1 MNRGEFL
8 KCVRSPGQIWDVVVV
23 GGGATGLGVAVDA
36 ASRGFRTVLLE
47 QHDFAK
53 ATSSRST
60 KIAHGGVRYLEQG
73 DVGLVFEALHERGLM
88 IQNAPHL
95 AYPLAYVV
103 PAFHWWDLPFYGIG
117 LKLYD
122 ALAGQSS
129 LGASRI
135 MGREKTLRHLPTVKS
150 ERLVGGILYMDG
162 QFDDARLAL
171 ALAMTFADQGGTPLN
186 YCQVESLLKTNGLV
200 DGVAVRD
207 LEGGESFDVRGR
219 VVINASG
226 IFTDSIRRMDDK
238 KAESIL
244 SVSQGSHIVVDRSFL
259 PSKTALLIPKTDDG
273 RVLFGIPWYDRL
285 IIGTTDI
292 PKKESLLEPRP
303 LAEEIDF
310 MIEQTSRYLTKP
322 ITHADILSVFSGLR
336 PLVRAAGTHHTAK
349 LSRSHRIEVSASRL
363 ISISGGKW
371 TTYRRMA
378 QDTMDRAIREAGLEN
393 RPSATRNLRLHGYM
407 EVTDRSPNSVYGSD
421 LAGIDKLEQERPEW
435 KEPLHPQL
443 PYRLSEV
450 VWAVRHEMAR
460 TLEDVLSRRTR
471 SLLLNA
477 RASMEAA
484 PRVAEVMAGE
494 LGCDG
499 EWKRKQV
506 DLYLELA
513 RNYLPPA

>member
-1 MNRGEFL
+1 MNRAGFL
-8 KCVRSPGQIWDVVVV
+8 KRVRASGETWDVIVV

-36 ASRGFRTVLLE
+36 AARGFRTVLFE

-88 IQNAPHL
+88 IRNAPHL
-95 AYPLAYVV
+95 AYPLTYVV

-122 ALAGQSS
+122 ALAGRSS
-129 LGASRI
+129 LGASLVLD
-135 MGREKTLRHLPTVKS
+135 REKTLRHLPTVKS
-150 ERLVGGILYMDG
+150 DRLVGGILYMDG

-171 ALAMTFADQGGTPLN
+171 ALAMTLADQGGIPLN
-186 YCQVESLLKTNGLV
+186 YCPVESLLKTDGRV
-200 DGVAVRD
+200 DGVMVRD
-207 LEGGESFDVRGR
+207 LEGGESFEVRGR
-219 VVINASG
+219 VVINAGG
-226 IFTDSIRRMDDK
+226 IFTDSVRRMDDRN
-238 KAESIL
+238 AESIL

-303 LAEEIDF
+303 LREEIDF
-310 MIEQTSRYLTKP
+310 LIGQTGRYLAQP

-336 PLVRAAGTHHTAK
+336 PLVRAEGTSNTAK
-349 LSRSHRIEVSASRL
+349 LSRSHRIEVSPSKL
-363 ISISGGKW
+363 VSISGGKW

-378 QDTMDRAIREAGLEN
+378 QDTMDRAIREAGLER
-393 RPSATRNLRLHGYM
+393 RPAATKTLKLHGYM

-421 LAGIDKLEQERPEW
+421 LAGIGRLEQEHPEW
-435 KEPLHPQL
+435 KEALHPRL
-443 PYRLSEV
+443 PYRLSEA

-471 SLLLNA
+471 SLLLDA

-484 PRVAEVMAGE
+484 PRVAGIMAAE
-494 LGCDG
+494 LGWDG
-499 EWKRKQV
+499 DRKGKQV
-506 DLYLELA
+506 GLYLELA
-513 RNYLPPA
+513 RNYLPPS